1 MTKQEMKTDST
12 KKAILDV
19 AEQEFS
25 EKGLAGSRVD
35 EIAAKANVNKALI
48 YRHFGSKEELYKEI
62 LVRVYRRLRDIED
75 SVISSNVDYVL
86 KLKHLVRVYFE
97 FLYDNPSF
105 VRMVMWENLN
115 DARYFKELGL
125 QNIKDPIIHEL
136 SKIIQEASEQG
147 EISES
152 IDSDQ
157 LIMTLIACSFNYFSN
172 MKTLTN
178 IVHNDLSQRNYMEKR
193 IQATT
198 EMLLSYMEVN

>member
-1 MTKQEMKTDST
+1 M
-12 KKAILDV
+12 
-19 AEQEFS
+19 
-25 EKGLAGSRVD
+25 
-35 EIAAKANVNKALI
+35 
-48 YRHFGSKEELYKEI
+48 
-62 LVRVYRRLRDIED
+62 VRVYRRLRDIED
-75 SVISSNVDYVL
+75 SVISSNADYIL
-86 KLKHLVRVYFE
+86 KLKHIVRVYFE

-125 QNIKDPIIHEL
+125 QSIKDPIIHEL

-147 EISES
+147 KISES
-152 IDSDQ
+152 IDSNQ

-172 MKTLTN
+172 MKTLSN
-178 IVHNDLSQRNYMEKR
+178 IVHNDLSQRDYMEKR

>member
-1 MTKQEMKTDST
+1 MTKQEMRTEAT

-19 AEQEFS
+19 AELEFS

-35 EIAAKANVNKALI
+35 VIAAKAQVNKALI

-62 LVRVYRRLRDIED
+62 LVRVYMRLRDIED
-75 SVISSNVDYVL
+75 SVISYKTDYVV
-86 KLKHLVRVYFE
+86 KLKHIVRVYFE

-115 DARYFKELGL
+115 DARYFKELGM
-125 QNIKDPIIHEL
+125 QHIKDPIINEL
-136 SKIIQEASEQG
+136 SGIIRQASEQG
-147 EISES
+147 RISES

-178 IVHNDLSQRNYMEKR
+178 IVNKDLSQRENMEKR

-198 EMLLSYMEVN
+198 EMLLSYMEVL

>member
-1 MTKQEMKTDST
+1 MTKQEMRTEAT
-12 KKAILDV
+12 KNAILDV
-19 AEQEFS
+19 AEQECS

-35 EIAAKANVNKALI
+35 EIASKSKVNKALI
-48 YRHFGSKEELYKEI
+48 YRHFGSKEELYKII

-75 SVISSNVDYVL
+75 SVISSKVGYVL
-86 KLKHLVRVYFE
+86 KLKHIVRIYFE

-115 DARYFKELGL
+115 DARYFKELGM
-125 QNIKDPIIHEL
+125 QSIKDPIIHEL
-136 SKIIQEASEQG
+136 SGIIQEASEQG
-147 EISES
+147 KISES

-172 MKTLTN
+172 MKTLTK
-178 IVHNDLSQRNYMEKR
+178 IVNKDLSQRDYMEKR

-198 EMLLSYMEVN
+198 EMLLAYMEVN

>member
-1 MTKQEMKTDST
+1 MTKQEMRTEAT
-12 KKAILDV
+12 KKAILDI

-35 EIAAKANVNKALI
+35 EIALQAKVNKALI

-62 LVRVYRRLRDIED
+62 LVRVYRRLSDIED
-75 SVISSNVDYVL
+75 LVISTKADYVL
-86 KLKHLVRVYFE
+86 KLRHIVRVYFE

-115 DARYFKELGL
+115 GAKYFKELGL
-125 QNIKDPIIHEL
+125 ERIKDPIINEL
-136 SKIIQEASEQG
+136 SGIIQEASEQG
-147 EISES
+147 KISES
-152 IDSDQ
+152 IDSNQ

-172 MKTLTN
+172 MKTLTK
-178 IVHNDLSQRNYMEKR
+178 IVHKDLSQRDYMEKR

-198 EMLLSYMEVN
+198 EMLLSYMEVQ